1 VNLWIKIVRLLVGV
15 RLLMA
20 NETSLEFERKYK
32 NLGYEYIIGV
42 DEVGAGS
49 LAGPLVVAAVCI
61 PDGFD
66 ITNIKDSKKI
76 APKKRERIATYI
88 MDNCEFSIYEVDNLL
103 IDSINIRNAREVGMR
118 AVINNMEN
126 ADLALIDGNF
136 VPLLLN
142 THGVSIINGDNISA
156 SIAAASIV
164 AKVYRDNLMTTLGLK
179 YTMYNWAK
187 NKGYGTKEHREALKK
202 YGPCEFHR
210 KSFKLL

>member
-1 VNLWIKIVRLLVGV
+1 
-15 RLLMA
+15 MA
-20 NETSLEFERKYK
+20 NETSLEFECKYK